1 MKSYYNKD
9 TNCTVKVYLGQE
21 VTLPDDSDNVEIT
34 HYAKNDL
41 ISIKRKS
48 HYSKKIKVC
57 CDTDT
62 LVDELTY
69 KKKHCNNS
77 DNHNRKE
84 SSDNPEDTVP
94 KKVKVKENKKH
105 CNNSDIQDSNEKKCS
120 DKSED
125 TIPKKAKEKGNKKSC
140 NNSNNLS
147 ERLENCIEKN
157 GVIIDVETG
166 EIVERCRQKNSLQKS
181 WYRAKEYILNSIYWR
196 TAVFITVALD
206 IKPSYDEMSNLASG
220 YTTYLKTPFKGQ
232 YECGVTFLEPCEDG
246 SWHAHLII
254 GFNDSIPEI
263 FEKRTK
269 KWWKKHNNNKTET
282 ALEYQTK
289 FQLFSSCDDL
299 IKVINYLNP
308 TSKKKKDR
316 IKYYP
321 LSSQPI
327 RKFGKTSD
335 PKKAI
340 TTYETAK
347 KIAGSEKPA
356 MRKKVTIIDLEIK
369 AVLFEVSEYY
379 FVSNIIA
386 YQRQRECNIS
396 ENVDSS
402 NKENNDF
409 TLQTNIESDNETYER
424 DNSGWSDFK
433 YDWCMAH
440 LY

>member
-1 MKSYYNKD
+1 MKSYYNAD
-9 TNCTVKVYLGQE
+9 TNCNIQMYLANE
-21 VTLPDDSDNVEIT
+21 VTLPDDSDDVEIT
-34 HYAKNDL
+34 RYAKNNLLCVKQKTNYSDKLKKCYDSDSL
-41 ISIKRKS
+41 I
-48 HYSKKIKVC
+48 
-57 CDTDT
+57 
-62 LVDELTY
+62 DELIKAP
-69 KKKHCNNS
+69 KKKYCNNS
-77 DNHNRKE
+77 DNNNKNEKKSCDNSADTITKKAKE
-84 SSDNPEDTVP
+84 KD
-94 KKVKVKENKKH
+94 NKKS
-105 CNNSDIQDSNEKKCS
+105 CNNSDIQDRNEKK
-120 DKSED
+120 
-125 TIPKKAKEKGNKKSC
+125 SC
-140 NNSNNLS
+140 DNSS
-147 ERLENCIEKN
+147 ERIENCIEKN

-166 EIVERCRQKNSLQKS
+166 EIIERCRPKDSLRKS
-181 WYRAKEYILNSIYWR
+181 WYRAKEYILNSIDWR
-196 TAVFITVALD
+196 TALFITVALD
-206 IKPSYDEMSNLASG
+206 TKPNYDEMSNLASG
-220 YTTYLKTPFKGQ
+220 YTTYLKAPFKGQ

-254 GFNDSIPEI
+254 GFKDSIPEI
-263 FEKRTK
+263 FGERTK
-269 KWWKKHNNNKTET
+269 KWWKKHNNNKTKT
-282 ALEYQTK
+282 ALEFQTK
-289 FQLFSSCDDL
+289 FQLFDSCDDL

-308 TSKKKKDR
+308 TSKKKRDR

-327 RKFGKTSD
+327 RKFGKASE

-356 MRKKVTIIDLEIK
+356 MRKKVTVIDAEIK

-396 ENVDSS
+396 ENVDAS

-409 TLQTNIESDNETYER
+409 TFQVNLNETYER

-433 YDWCMAH
+433 YDWCMPH

>member
-9 TNCTVKVYLGQE
+9 TNCIIQAHFGKDVA
-21 VTLPDDSDNVEIT
+21 LPDDSNRVEVI

-41 ISIKRKS
+41 ICVKKKS
-48 HYSKKIKVC
+48 HYSEKIKVC
-57 CDTDT
+57 CDTGT
-62 LVDELTY
+62 LIDELTY
-69 KKKHCNNS
+69 TSPKKKHYNNS
-77 DNHNRKE
+77 DKC
-84 SSDNPEDTVP
+84 SDNPEKTVA

-120 DKSED
+120 NISED
-125 TIPKKAKEKGNKKSC
+125 TVQKNVREKDNKKRC
-140 NNSNNLS
+140 NNSDNS
-147 ERLENCIEKN
+147 LEIKNCIEKN
-157 GVIIDVETG
+157 GVIIDIETG
-166 EIVERCRQKNSLQKS
+166 EIVERCRPKDSLQKG
-181 WYRAKEYILNSIYWR
+181 WRRAKEYILNSIDWR
-196 TAVFITVALD
+196 TALFMTIALD
-206 IKPSYDEMSNLASG
+206 TKPNYDEMSNLASG
-220 YTTYLKTPFKGQ
+220 YTTYIKTPFKGQ

-246 SWHAHLII
+246 SWHVHLII
-254 GFNDSIPEI
+254 GFNDYIPEI
-263 FEKRTK
+263 FERITK

-289 FQLFSSCDDL
+289 FQLFDSLDDL

-308 TSKKKKDR
+308 ISKKKRDR

-327 RKFGKTSD
+327 RKFGKTSE

-356 MRKKVTIIDLEIK
+356 MRKKVTVIDAEIK

-379 FVSNIIA
+379 FASNIIA
-386 YQRQRECNIS
+386 HQRQCKKYIF
-396 ENVDSS
+396 ENVDENTKG
-402 NKENNDF
+402 NKDF
-409 TLQTNIESDNETYER
+409 TLKSDIKNKDCER
-424 DNSGWSDFK
+424 DNSGWSNYK